1 MISNRGDSKK
11 DMFGSR
17 RILWAKFA
25 VVIAVVPALIY
36 AYSGGPDPRKTG
48 APGDGL
54 CIECHSPAANTGS
67 GNVSVAFASGLTYT
81 PGAKQRLTVTVT
93 DSAAKRWG
101 FQLTARL
108 ATNESNGQAGSFDSI
123 DASTQVI
130 CEDGSPKRAAGCPAA
145 APLEFIEHTQS
156 GNGSNTFA
164 FDWTAPASDV
174 GDVRFYV
181 AGNAANGN
189 GQNDPG
195 DLIYTANY
203 RLTAAATGPKPAI
216 AQGGVV
222 NAWNSQP
229 VFSDSS
235 WVTIYGSNFTTSL
248 RTWRADEIVNGKL
261 PTSLDGVKVSIN
273 GVPAYVY
280 FISAN
285 QLNVQAPSDGA
296 VGPVQV
302 QVTTPGGASDPVTVT
317 KQALAPAFFTWAGTV
332 VGGEKYLGAVISDG
346 TFAGKAGLLQPL
358 GINTRPVKPGEVL
371 LMFGTGFGPTNP
383 DIAAGQVVATPSRM
397 TNSVQIFLGD
407 TPAEILD
414 TGYLIFSGEYQFNV
428 RIPANLPDGDYKV
441 AAQMGSARTQDNV
454 FITVQK

>member
-1 MISNRGDSKK
+1 MS
-11 DMFGSR
+11 GSR
-17 RILWAKFA
+17 RILCAKFA
-25 VVIAVVPALIY
+25 VVLAVVPALIY

-108 ATNESNGQAGSFDSI
+108 ATNETNGQAGAFNSV

-130 CEDGSPKRAAGCPAA
+130 CGDGSPKQAAGCPAS

-156 GNGSNTFA
+156 GNGSSTFT

-189 GQNDPG
+189 GRNDAG

-203 RLTAAATGPKPAI
+203 KLTAAVTAPKPAI
-216 AQGGVV
+216 TQGGVV

-235 WVTIYGSNFTTSL
+235 WVTLYGSNFTTSQ
-248 RTWRADEIVNGKL
+248 RTWRTDEIVGGKL
-261 PTSLDGVKVSIN
+261 PTELDGVKVSIN
-273 GVPAYVY
+273 GKPAYVY
-280 FISAN
+280 FISPN

-302 QVTTPGGASDPVTVT
+302 QVTTPGGTSDPVTVT
-317 KQALAPAFFTWAGTV
+317 KQALAPAFFTWAGSV

-346 TFAGKAGLLQPL
+346 TFAGKTGLLQPL
-358 GINTRPVKPGEVL
+358 GVNTRPVKPGEVIL
-371 LMFGTGFGPTNP
+371 VFGTGFGPTNP

-397 TNSVQIFLGD
+397 TTGVKIFFGD
-407 TPAEILD
+407 TEAEIFD

-428 RIPANLPDGDYKV
+428 KVPANLADGDYKV

>member
-1 MISNRGDSKK
+1 MSK
-11 DMFGSR
+11 SR
-17 RILWAKFA
+17 KILWAKFA
-25 VVIAVVPALIY
+25 LVMAVVPVLIH

-54 CIECHSPAANTGS
+54 CIECHAPAANTGS
-67 GNVSVAFASGLTYT
+67 GNVQIAFPAGLTYT
-81 PGAKQRLTVTVT
+81 PGTKQRLTVTVT
-93 DSAAKRWG
+93 DSAANRWG

-108 ATNESNGQAGSFDSI
+108 ATNETNGQAGAFESV

-130 CEDGSPKRAAGCPAA
+130 CEDGRPKQAQGCLAS
-145 APLEFIEHTQS
+145 APLEFIEHTLS
-156 GNGSNTFA
+156 GTGSNTFA
-164 FDWTAPASDV
+164 LDWTAPASDV
-174 GDVRFYV
+174 GEVHFYV

-203 RLTAAATGPKPAI
+203 SLTAAATEPKPAI

-222 NAWNSQP
+222 NAWNSQA

-235 WVTIYGSNFTTSL
+235 WVSIYGSNFTTSQ
-248 RTWRADEIVNGKL
+248 RTWRTDEIVGGKL
-261 PTSLDGVKVSIN
+261 PTALDGVQVSIN

-280 FISAN
+280 FISPN

-317 KQALAPAFFTWAGTV
+317 KQALAPAFFTWAGSV

-346 TFAGKAGLLQPL
+346 TFAGKTGLLQPL
-358 GINTRPVKPGEVL
+358 GINTRPVKPGEVV
-371 LMFGTGFGPTNP
+371 LMFGTGFGSTNP
-383 DIAAGQVVATPSRM
+383 DMPAGKVVETPSRM
-397 TNSVQIFLGD
+397 SADVQIFFGD

-428 RIPANLPDGDYKV
+428 KVPNLADGDYKV
-441 AAQMGSARTQDNV
+441 AAQMGSVRSQDNV